1 PAAEAVE
8 RRGEGRGGKQS
19 ASGDGGEEEQGG
31 VRAGGRDRGR
41 EHPVAPGAD
50 AAGGGGGAGAGR
62 GGGGRGGGGSWT
74 PSSRGSP
81 AGATRR
87 TSPSS
92 GTTPA
97 CTTAAAARS
106 SPWAPASPWPPATSP
121 SSQTLL
127 RWMKARGSLSAEGR
141 IDTLR
146 RKARYSVLHWMG

>member
-1 PAAEAVE
+1 ME

-41 EHPVAPGAD
+41 EHPVAPGRTPLE
-50 AAGGGGGAGAGR
+50 AAAAPGWTRWRRPGWR
-62 GGGGRGGGGSWT
+62 GSWT

-121 SSQTLL
+121 SRLGIWGGTGLYE
-127 RWMKARGSLSAEGR
+127 MPYG
-141 IDTLR
+141 II
-146 RKARYSVLHWMG
+146 YSNLVS